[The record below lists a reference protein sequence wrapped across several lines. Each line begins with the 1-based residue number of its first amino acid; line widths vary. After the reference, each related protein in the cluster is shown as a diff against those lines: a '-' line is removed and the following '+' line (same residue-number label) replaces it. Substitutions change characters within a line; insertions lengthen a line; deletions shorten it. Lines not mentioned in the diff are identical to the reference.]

1 MQMREEALLN
11 SLVLK
16 MERGQQDINTINERL
31 EALRQ
36 QFQAVIQE

>member
-1 MQMREEALLN
+1 MREEALLN